1 MSYWR
6 FPRYVP
12 VAEKKAKA
20 QRNRDKLLKKNP
32 DLKPVLL
39 AGKTIARTWWG
50 KSWNE
55 NLERYADYSNRIGRG
70 RSYVRHG
77 AVLDLRIEPG
87 EIRTLVQGSQS
98 KPYSIAIRIKSI
110 PKDIWKRIKAACE
123 GKLESMHE
131 LLMGE
136 FPKALG
142 EIFMEKGAGLF
153 PAPKEIEFSCSCPDW
168 ASMCKHVAAS
178 LYGVGARLDEDPSL
192 FFKLRN
198 ADIDDLAAQ
207 AVEDRTKKLLKKAK
221 TKSSRVLEDSG
232 LSELFGIEMEEEAVF
247 KKAGTNPEKTEAKA
261 EKKVMSR
268 RNPRPPKL
276 KLKVKKAVRKS
287 AGKFASGIA
296 KKATEK
302 SANKKARKTAVKR
315 GGRKKM
321 NLN

>member
-1 MSYWR
+1 MSYWG

-20 QRNRDKLLKKNP
+20 QRNRDKLLKKNL

-77 AVLDLRIEPG
+77 AVLDLQIAPG
-87 EIRTLVQGSQS
+87 EVKTLVQGSQS
-98 KPYSIAIRIKSI
+98 KPYSIVIRIKSI

-136 FPKALG
+136 FPKTLG

-198 ADIDDLAAQ
+198 ANIGDLAAQ
-207 AVEDRTKKLLKKAK
+207 AVEDRTKKLLKKAE
-221 TKSSRVLEDSG
+221 TKSARVLEDSG
-232 LSELFGIEMEEEAVF
+232 LSELFGIEMEEETVF
-247 KKAGTNPEKTEAKA
+247 RKTGTNPEKTEAKV
-261 EKKVMSR
+261 EKKIISR
-268 RNPRPPKL
+268 RKPKTS
-276 KLKVKKAVRKS
+276 KPKSKVKKATRKS

-296 KKATEK
+296 KKADEK
-302 SANKKARKTAVKR
+302 SAKKKTRKTAVKK

-321 NLN
+321 KS